1 LNDRKADVNTTSW
14 LILQGWEGV
23 QIIRR
28 VRLYKISSILMCWW
42 RLVWEWT
49 QRILSV
55 WLRLAPKI
63 IPDKITV
70 YWLLINPWKC

>member
-49 QRILSV
+49 QRIL
-55 WLRLAPKI
+55 
-63 IPDKITV
+63 
-70 YWLLINPWKC
+70 